1 MSETS
6 RRIFVKTASLIGLA
20 AGNPLFEYAVAF
32 AQSTAWKPEPGAILN
47 LLRWKRF
54 VQSED
59 DAFMKL
65 VAAFT
70 AATGVKVNV
79 SNESFDDIQPK
90 ASVAANTGQGP
101 DMIWGLHSLPQLF
114 AEKCVD
120 VTDVAEYL
128 GAKYGGWV
136 KMAQAYGK
144 NGGKWIAIPVA
155 VNGGYLNY
163 RISAVH
169 AAGFKTI
176 PDDTTGF
183 LELCRA
189 MKKNNAPCGFALGHA
204 TGDANA
210 WIHWCLWAHGGNLVD
225 AQDKIIINS
234 PETAKALEYAKAVQE
249 TCLPGTASWNDSSNN
264 KAFLAGELYLTGN
277 GISIYAAAQADADK
291 DPKMKTIAEDM
302 DHALWPIGPVGK
314 PTELQLC
321 FPLLTFTFSK
331 YPQACKAFV
340 SFLLEAAN
348 FNPWLEGAKGYLT
361 HTLNAYDDNKVWT
374 EDPKRTV
381 FREAG
386 KRSLPVSGLGAIS
399 EKSATALADFVLV
412 DMFASYCT
420 GQEDIKSAMETAERK
435 AKRIY
440 R

>member
-1 MSETS
+1 MKKTS
-6 RRIFVKTASLIGLA
+6 RRFLLKAASVTGLA
-20 AGNPLFEYAVAF
+20 AGLPLFEFAKAF
-32 AQSTAWKPEPGAILN
+32 AQTTSWKPEPGASLN

-54 VQSED
+54 VESED
-59 DAFMKL
+59 
-65 VAAFT
+65 AAFT
-70 AATGVKVNV
+70 KLVSAFTGAMGVKVNV

-101 DMIWGLHSLPQLF
+101 DMVWGLHSLPQLF

-120 VTDVAEYL
+120 VTDVANYL
-128 GAKYGGWV
+128 GGKYGGFV
-136 KMAQAYGK
+136 KMAEAYGK
-144 NGGKWIAIPVA
+144 SGSKWIAIPVA
-155 VNGGYLNY
+155 INGGYLNY
-163 RISAVH
+163 RTSAIQ
-169 AAGFKTI
+169 ASGFKSV
-176 PDDTTGF
+176 PGDTAGF

-189 MKKNNAPCGFALGHA
+189 MKKNKTPCGFALGHA
-204 TGDANA
+204 TGDANT
-210 WIHWCLWAHGGNLVD
+210 WIHWCLWAHGGYLVD
-225 AQDKIIINS
+225 AQDKVIINS
-234 PETAKALEYAKAVQE
+234 PETAKALEYAKALQE
-249 TCLPGTASWNDSSNN
+249 TCIPGTASWNDSSNN

-291 DPKMKTIAEDM
+291 DPKMKAIAEDM
-302 DHALWPIGPVGK
+302 DHALWPVGPVGK

-321 FPLLTFTFSK
+321 FPILTFTFSK
-331 YPQACKAFV
+331 YPQACKAFIA
-340 SFLLEAAN
+340 FMLEAEN

-386 KRSLPVSGLGAIS
+386 KRSLPVSGIGAIS
-399 EKSATALADFVLV
+399 EKSATALADFLLV

-420 GQEDIKSAMETAERK
+420 GQEDLKAAMETAERK